1 MNSRPQTAWK
11 YTNKK
16 ERKMLK
22 DLFYIGLGG
31 ALLAKEKVEK
41 ELNELVEKGKLNK
54 EEAQK
59 LIDKAK
65 AKGEE
70 EEEEFKAKLKEA
82 IQEVLEEMDLATKSD
97 IEALKETKEAKK
109 K

>member
-1 MNSRPQTAWK
+1 
-11 YTNKK
+11 
-16 ERKMLK
+16 MLK
-22 DLFYIGLGG
+22 DLIYIGLGG
-31 ALLAKEKVEK
+31 ALLAKEKVEQ
-41 ELNELVEKGKLNK
+41 ELSELVEKGKLNK

-70 EEEEFKAKLKEA
+70 EEKEVKAKLKEA
-82 IQEVLEEMDLATKSD
+82 IREVLEEMDLATKAD
-97 IEALKETKEAKK
+97 IEALKNEKK

>member
-1 MNSRPQTAWK
+1 
-11 YTNKK
+11 
-16 ERKMLK
+16 MLK

-65 AKGEE
+65 AKGEDE
-70 EEEEFKAKLKEA
+70 EKEFKSKLKEA
-82 IQEVLEEMDLATKSD
+82 ISEVLEEMDLATKAD
-97 IEALKETKEAKK
+97 IEALNKEKEKK

>member
-1 MNSRPQTAWK
+1 
-11 YTNKK
+11 
-16 ERKMLK
+16 MLK

-70 EEEEFKAKLKEA
+70 EEEEFKVKLKEA
-82 IQEVLEEMDLATKSD
+82 IREVLEEMDLATKSD
-97 IEALKETKEAKK
+97 IEALKAHKEEKK

>member
-1 MNSRPQTAWK
+1 MMIINIIRR
-11 YTNKK
+11 YI
-16 ERKMLK
+16 MLK
-22 DLFYIGLGG
+22 DLLYIGLGG

-65 AKGEE
+65 TKGEE
-70 EEEEFKAKLKEA
+70 EEKEFKAKLKEA
-82 IQEVLEEMDLATKSD
+82 VREVLEEMNLATKDD
-97 IEALKETKEAKK
+97 IEALKKSQKK
-109 K
+109 

>member
-1 MNSRPQTAWK
+1 M
-11 YTNKK
+11 K
-16 ERKMLK
+16 ESLMLK
-22 DLFYIGLGG
+22 DLLYIGLGG
-31 ALLAKEKVEK
+31 ALLAKEKVEQ

-70 EEEEFKAKLKEA
+70 EEKEFKTKLKEA
-82 IQEVLEEMDLATKSD
+82 VREVLNEMDLATKAD
-97 IEALKETKEAKK
+97 IEALKKEKK

>member
-1 MNSRPQTAWK
+1 
-11 YTNKK
+11 
-16 ERKMLK
+16 MLK

-31 ALLAKEKVEK
+31 ALLAKEKVEQ

-65 AKGEE
+65 TKGEE
-70 EEEEFKAKLKEA
+70 EEKEFKAKLKEA
-82 IQEVLEEMDLATKSD
+82 IREVLEEMDLATKSD
-97 IEALKETKEAKK
+97 IEALRKEKK

>member
-1 MNSRPQTAWK
+1 
-11 YTNKK
+11 
-16 ERKMLK
+16 MLK

-31 ALLAKEKVEK
+31 ALLAKKKVEQ

-65 AKGEE
+65 TKGEE
-70 EEEEFKAKLKEA
+70 EEKEFKAKLKEA
-82 IQEVLEEMDLATKSD
+82 IREVLEEMDLATKAD
-97 IEALKETKEAKK
+97 IEALRKEKK

>member
-1 MNSRPQTAWK
+1 
-11 YTNKK
+11 
-16 ERKMLK
+16 MLK
-22 DLFYIGLGG
+22 DLIYIGLGG

-65 AKGEE
+65 TKGEE
-70 EEEEFKAKLKEA
+70 EEKEFKAKLKEA
-82 IQEVLEEMDLATKSD
+82 IREVLDEMDLATKAD
-97 IEALKETKEAKK
+97 IEALKKEKK